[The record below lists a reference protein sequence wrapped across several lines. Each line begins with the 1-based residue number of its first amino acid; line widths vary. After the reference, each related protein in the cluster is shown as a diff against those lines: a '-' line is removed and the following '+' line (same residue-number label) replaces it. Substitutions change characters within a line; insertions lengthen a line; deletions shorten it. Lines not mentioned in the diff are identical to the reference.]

1 MHKWPRLCVRVR
13 TTGAEVADLSPALG
27 FPVDDSP
34 YAPLRHPAF
43 RAFLAGRVLAAL
55 STTIL
60 SVAVGWQIYAL
71 TGDPFDLGMV
81 GLVQFLPP
89 ALLFPLAGTLVD
101 RVDRSKALLGC
112 YLGFLVASCSLAGL
126 TGLGLVTKER
136 IYASLVALALARV
149 FSGPSATALLPQI
162 VPIDEYARATTWSS
176 SGFTAAMVVGP
187 ALGGGVYALAESQG
201 HSGALAAYLTAV
213 VLFAGSLVAALQLPS
228 RRAEHRGNPP
238 GFREALDGVRFI
250 FSRPVLLGA
259 ITLDLF
265 AVLFGGAV
273 ALLPIY
279 ARDILH
285 TGPEGLGFL
294 RAAPSL
300 GALVTAIA
308 LAHLPVRRNAG
319 RTLYIVVA
327 VFGLATVGFALS
339 TNFWLSMGLLA
350 ITGAA
355 DEISV
360 FIRIQV
366 VQLATPDRLRGRV
379 SAAEYVFIGASNQLG
394 ELESGLTASW
404 WGAVTAVVVGG
415 LASVLVVAASALLTP
430 ALRRVDRVEDLRAEA
445 DAAPV

>member
-1 MHKWPRLCVRVR
+1 MSGIHR
-13 TTGAEVADLSPALG
+13 GLG
-27 FPVDDSP
+27 ILVDDSP

-43 RAFLAGRVLAAL
+43 RAFLVGRVLAAL
-55 STTIL
+55 SASTL

-71 TGDPFDLGMV
+71 TGDPLDLGMV

-112 YLGFLVASCSLAGL
+112 YLGFLLAAGALATLTASGQVT
-126 TGLGLVTKER
+126 TGR
-136 IYASLVALALARV
+136 IYAALVALALARV

-162 VPIDEYARATTWSS
+162 VPTDEYARATTWSS
-176 SGFTAAMVVGP
+176 SGFTAATVLGP
-187 ALGGGVYALAESQG
+187 ALGGGIYALAEAHG
-201 HSGALAAYLTAV
+201 RLGALAAYLAAM
-213 VLFAGSLVAALQLPS
+213 VLFAGSLVAALRLPS
-228 RRAEHRGNPP
+228 RRAEHRGSPP

-285 TGPEGLGFL
+285 TGPGGLGLL

-327 VFGLATVGFALS
+327 LFGLATVGFALS
-339 TNFWLSMGLLA
+339 TNFWLSMVFLA
-350 ITGAA
+350 ITGIA

-360 FIRIQV
+360 FIRVQV

-404 WGAVTAVVVGG
+404 WGAVPAAVVGG
-415 LASVLVVAASALLTP
+415 VASVLVVLLSALLTP
-430 ALRRVDRVEDLRAEA
+430 ALRRVDRVEDLRAQA
-445 DAAPV
+445 DSTPV